1 MENIIVLD
9 TETAG
14 AIHPQLLDLGY
25 KIIAIDEQ
33 TAEYT
38 VKVARSY
45 LNRALYNNRIFL
57 ENDNFVRP
65 EKLAI
70 YDRLVE
76 EGKITLRSLP
86 QMLTTLANDIARFDV
101 HAVYMYNANFDRDK
115 IEKASAENGIIN
127 PLADVDIY
135 DIWAFSTNFITNT
148 DDFREWALENEM
160 LTATQRFISTSVETV
175 ARYLYQNLE
184 FKEQHTALD
193 DVGHEITI
201 LCECLR
207 RGAFLKC
214 RYQRKSYIES
224 GKVFTKSMVMPG
236 GEYVE
241 FEYQKMRTKDGTEIY
256 Q

>member
-9 TETAG
+9 TETVG

-25 KIIAIDEQ
+25 KVIAIDEK

-86 QMLTTLANDIARFDV
+86 QMLTTLANDIARFEV
-101 HAVYMYNANFDRDK
+101 SAVYAYNAGFDADK
-115 IEKASAENGIIN
+115 IEKASAENGVAN
-127 PLADVDIY
+127 PLADIDIY
-135 DIWAFSTNFITNT
+135 DIWDFSTNFITNM

-175 ARYLYQNLE
+175 ARYLYQNLG

-193 DVGHEITI
+193 DVGHEVTI

-207 RGAFLKC
+207 RGAVLKC
-214 RYQRKSYIES
+214 KYWRKSYIES
-224 GKVFTKSMVMPG
+224 GMIFTKQMVTPDG
-236 GEYVE
+236 KQIE
-241 FEYQKMRTKDGTEIY
+241 FDYQKMKVKDGVEIY